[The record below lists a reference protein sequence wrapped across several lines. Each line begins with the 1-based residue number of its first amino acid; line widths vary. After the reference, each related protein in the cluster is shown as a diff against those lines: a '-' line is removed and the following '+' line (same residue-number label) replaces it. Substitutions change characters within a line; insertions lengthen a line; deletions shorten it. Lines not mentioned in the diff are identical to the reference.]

1 MPFKFTPA
9 AADALTA
16 VGDTGGFGVATV
28 TSTANFYPD
37 ATVWLRNG
45 STTGEY
51 IVTSILSATT
61 MGLRAVRPPYGGQ
74 TYGNSTLAS
83 WGVGTTVNQEAFQV
97 VDVELSNLEKLP
109 KP

>member
-83 WGVGTTVNQEAFQV
+83 
-97 VDVELSNLEKLP
+97 SRRLP
-109 KP
+109 RISASVCARQLACSLRWWSPSS